1 MCTSETVPL
10 EDGFLWSDEFEWK
23 PIEQKQSRAID
34 EQSRAIDG
42 SLIIQEGR
50 KKAGR
55 SIVLEPA
62 DNTMGW
68 IKRRDLRKVQDWSA
82 LSEQFILAFEY
93 QHDRREF
100 HVIFNHE
107 AGALEAAPVKGIPS
121 VSEDDYY
128 NVTLRFIEVGE
139 LYSGN

>member
-1 MCTSETVPL
+1 MKLIRVSTSETVPL

-34 EQSRAIDG
+34 G

-55 SIVLEPA
+55 SIVLQPA

-68 IKRRDLRKVQDWSA
+68 IKRRDLRKVQAWSA

-121 VSEDDYY
+121 VSDDDYY
-128 NVTLRFIEVGE
+128 NVTLRFIEMGE